1 MSALIGRN
9 AECQVL
15 EALLRTVRDGGS
27 EVRVLLGQAGVGK
40 TSLLGH
46 LRASAADFQ
55 ILEATGIESEM
66 ELPFAG
72 LHQVCAPILDLRA
85 ALPAPQRAALESAF
99 GLSDTAPAPD
109 RFLVGLAVIGLLV
122 EAAARRPVLLIVDDL
137 QWLDTVSAQ
146 TLFFV
151 ARRLPDVRVGL
162 VLALRTP
169 IDGIAGLPAMAVPGL
184 ADDSARELL
193 ESVFPGRLDPA
204 VRDRIVAEARGNP
217 LALQAISQGL
227 NAVDLAGGFQR
238 PDRRPV
244 VAEIEDHYLS
254 TLRSL
259 PADARRVVLLAASE
273 PVGDPSLLRRAMEV
287 QQVPASAET
296 AARDAGLITVDTR
309 VQFQHPLARS
319 IAYRSATTDER
330 RAAHR
335 ALAAGTAPTT
345 PVPVTCS

>member
-15 EALLRTVRDGGS
+15 EALLRTVRDGDS

-122 EAAARRPVLLIVDDL
+122 DAAARRPVLLVVDDL

-193 ESVFPGRLDPA
+193 ES
-204 VRDRIVAEARGNP
+204 
-217 LALQAISQGL
+217 
-227 NAVDLAGGFQR
+227 
-238 PDRRPV
+238 
-244 VAEIEDHYLS
+244 
-254 TLRSL
+254 
-259 PADARRVVLLAASE
+259 
-273 PVGDPSLLRRAMEV
+273 
-287 QQVPASAET
+287 
-296 AARDAGLITVDTR
+296 
-309 VQFQHPLARS
+309 ARS
-319 IAYRSATTDER
+319 GRGRS
-330 RAAHR
+330 
-335 ALAAGTAPTT
+335 
-345 PVPVTCS
+345 